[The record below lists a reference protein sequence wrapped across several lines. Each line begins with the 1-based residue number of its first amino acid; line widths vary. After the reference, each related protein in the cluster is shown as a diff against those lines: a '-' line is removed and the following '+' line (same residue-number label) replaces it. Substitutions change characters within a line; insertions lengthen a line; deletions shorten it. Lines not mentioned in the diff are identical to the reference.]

1 MNIPLN
7 IDWQQI
13 LLHLMNFAILG
24 GGLYF
29 LLYRPVKRF
38 MDRREAFYQEQ
49 ADKAAQTAKDAE
61 DLKTQAQ
68 QELDRAQEQLMDI
81 RRNAQ
86 AEAHN
91 AAQQQLEDARKQA
104 EKILADAQTQAV
116 RSRDK
121 MMADARQAGKEMAV
135 EAAEKL
141 VLQSDGDAFDRF
153 LELAGEEGG
162 KDEQH

>member
-1 MNIPLN
+1 
-7 IDWQQI
+7 
-13 LLHLMNFAILG
+13 
-24 GGLYF
+24 
-29 LLYRPVKRF
+29 
-38 MDRREAFYQEQ
+38 
-49 ADKAAQTAKDAE
+49 
-61 DLKTQAQ
+61 
-68 QELDRAQEQLMDI
+68 MDI

-121 MMADARQAGKEMAV
+121 MMADARQAVKEMAV

>member
-38 MDRREAFYQEQ
+38 MDQREAFYQEQ
-49 ADKAAQTAKDAE
+49 ADKAAQTSKDAE

-86 AEAHN
+86 AEAHA
-91 AAQQQLEDARKQA
+91 AAQQQLAEAHKQA

-121 MMADARQAGKEMAV
+121 MMADARQAVKEMAV

-153 LELAGEEGG
+153 LDLAGEEDG